1 MKIFATLFTA
11 LLLAPLA
18 ALQAVEVLDL
28 RCDYK
33 TNPVGIDA
41 EKPGLSWRIETGN
54 LKLETRDLG
63 EKTRGIKQTAYQV
76 LVASSEVLL
85 NKDEGDLWDSG
96 KVVSDQSI
104 AVRYNGK
111 PLVSENRYWWKVRI
125 DDNNGRPS
133 AWSGTAMF
141 MTGKIRPDDWCGKW
155 IGADLAPR
163 GASGQDVA
171 LGFAIEVKRADEVH
185 WVQVDLGKAQ
195 RLDRIVLHPMH
206 HNDPSAGGWIKGYGF
221 PLRFRIE
228 VSDDATFA
236 TKEMVA
242 DFTRQDYANPGWVPV
257 EFEAQGRTAR
267 YVRLT
272 VAKMWA
278 RGPRLP
284 FAFTLGELQV
294 FSGTNNIAAGVV
306 VDASAS
312 VEGYGWSETQL
323 TDGRALAPPTGA
335 VSPVKPEHTHGAI
348 YLRKEFDLAK
358 PVLRAV
364 LSFSGLGF
372 SEVAIDG
379 RKVGDYVIG
388 PGFTDYD
395 HRVQY
400 LSFDVSD
407 RFTTPGQKRIDVT
420 LADGWYALS
429 KDPWVHQLEKKPY
442 VDLPKLL
449 LDLRLIHADG
459 SETLVS
465 SDKSWKWSS
474 GEITRSWIA
483 GEDIDLRLASEDAR
497 KWQPV
502 IPVSAPKGRL
512 QHQRETFNRIVE
524 EIKPV
529 SMKYDPVSK
538 SCVWDLGRTING
550 WVRFKAKGPSGT
562 QMRITTITSVMGG
575 AGAPSPKNW
584 TSLFTLAGSGRNEVY
599 EPRFFHTGMRHV
611 EIAGLF
617 SEPALTDLVGC
628 QVSSMQTPAGGFRCS
643 DETVTAIHDSVRR
656 TVVSYTT
663 FLPNDPMREWKA
675 WTQDIQSMFGS
686 AFYLFAESQAMYE
699 RWQHDLLDSQ
709 RPDGNM
715 ANVAPGPVFD
725 PYNSPWWGGCGVWL
739 PWEWRLAY
747 GDESLLKESYPA
759 MKRYVDFLA
768 AEAAK
773 ANGLQTWGLL
783 DWLAIEE
790 TPIALINT
798 PAHYHFAMIVSW
810 TAERLGLPDDAK
822 KYTAMAEG
830 VKDTLNKAFLDP
842 ATGIYGEKGWK
853 IRKGNCDVLG
863 GLERL
868 HSVWWDGDRPCT
880 QAGQVM
886 PLALGMVPDAAR
898 PAVEAALLREIAAHK
913 ERLSTGF
920 VSTPY
925 LLDILMD
932 LAPEVG
938 WRLTTTHEFPS
949 WYGMT
954 LGSGNDLMKETWSG
968 GAAIMP
974 SLGGNFA
981 RWCYRGLGG
990 IRPDEAGPGFK
1001 KIMIKPAIVGDL
1013 KWVECWHDSNYGR
1026 IVSNWKRETGNSKL
1040 ETRNL
1045 KLGTVR
1051 ITMVVTIPPNT
1062 TATVYV
1068 PTRDAAAVTEGGK
1081 TIDKAEGVKFL
1092 RMENNVAVYAVG
1104 SGTYRFESLLPAEIG
1119 QGRNK

>member
-1 MKIFATLFTA
+1 MKQRPLCKSRTCTLS
-11 LLLAPLA
+11 LLLPLLIHGRAFA
-18 ALQAVEVLDL
+18 AEVTHL
-28 RCDYK
+28 RCESRHD
-33 TNPVGIDA
+33 PIGIDVA
-41 EKPGLSWRIETGN
+41 QPRLSWVMEERSQNTEI
-54 LKLETRDLG
+54 
-63 EKTRGIKQTAYQV
+63 RGIQQTAYQV
-76 LVASSEVLL
+76 LVASSVELL
-85 NKDEGDLWDSG
+85 ARDQGDMWDSG
-96 KVVSDQSI
+96 QVASDQSI
-104 AVRYNGK
+104 AVRYAGK
-111 PLVSENRYWWKVRI
+111 PLASETRYWWKVRVV
-125 DDNNGRPS
+125 DNQERPS
-133 AWSGTAMF
+133 SWSGAAMW
-141 MTGKIRPDDWCGKW
+141 MTGKMRPDDWRGQW
-155 IGADLAPR
+155 VGADLARR
-163 GASGQDVA
+163 G
-171 LGFAIEVKRADEVH
+171 
-185 WVQVDLGKAQ
+185 DL
-195 RLDRIVLHPMH
+195 
-206 HNDPSAGGWIKGYGF
+206 
-221 PLRFRIE
+221 
-228 VSDDATFA
+228 
-236 TKEMVA
+236 TKE
-242 DFTRQDYANPGWVPV
+242 
-257 EFEAQGRTAR
+257 
-267 YVRLT
+267 
-272 VAKMWA
+272 
-278 RGPRLP
+278 
-284 FAFTLGELQV
+284 
-294 FSGTNNIAAGVV
+294 
-306 VDASAS
+306 
-312 VEGYGWSETQL
+312 
-323 TDGRALAPPTGA
+323 
-335 VSPVKPEHTHGAI
+335 KPAHKHGAI

-358 PVLRAV
+358 PVIRAV

-388 PGFTDYD
+388 PGFTDYE

-407 RFTTPGQKRIDVT
+407 RFQTPGKKRLDVT

-442 VDLPKLL
+442 VDKPKLI

-459 SETLVS
+459 SETVVC
-465 SDKSWKWSS
+465 SDETWRWSA

-483 GEDIDLRLASEDAR
+483 GEDIDLRLSGEDTR

-502 IPVSAPKGRL
+502 VLVAAPRGRL
-512 QHQRETFNRIVE
+512 QHQREAFNRIVE
-524 EIKPV
+524 EVKPV
-529 SMKYDPVSK
+529 GMKYDPASK
-538 SCVWDLGRTING
+538 SCMWDLGRTING
-550 WVRFKAKGPSGT
+550 WVRFKAKGPAGA
-562 QMRITTITSVMGG
+562 QLRITTITSVMGG
-575 AGAPSPKNW
+575 AGAPLPKNW
-584 TSLFTLAGSGRNEVY
+584 TSLFTLAGSGMDEIY

-611 EIAGLF
+611 EITGLS

-675 WTQDIQSMFGS
+675 WTQDIQNMFGS
-686 AFYLFAESQAMYE
+686 AFYLFAESQVMYA
-699 RWQHDLLDSQ
+699 RWQYDLVDSQ

-768 AEAAK
+768 AAA
-773 ANGLQTWGLL
+773 ARAGGLQTWGLL

-798 PAHYHFAMIVSW
+798 PAYYHFARIVSW
-810 TAERLGLPDDAK
+810 TAERLGLPDDAR
-822 KYTAMAEG
+822 KYAAMAEG
-830 VKDTLNKAFLDP
+830 VKDTVNKAFLDP

-853 IRKGNCDVLG
+853 IRKGNCDVPG

-886 PLALGMVPDAAR
+886 PLALGMVPDAAQ
-898 PAVEAALLREIAAHK
+898 PAVEAALLREIGAHQ

-938 WRLTTTHEFPS
+938 WRLTTTREFPS

-974 SLGGNFA
+974 SLGGSFA

-990 IRPDEAGPGFK
+990 IRPDESAPGFK
-1001 KIMIKPAIVGDL
+1001 KIVIKPAMVGDL
-1013 KWVECWHDSNYGR
+1013 KWVECWHDSSYGR
-1026 IVSNWKRETGNSKL
+1026 IVSNWKRENGQL
-1040 ETRNL
+1040 
-1045 KLGTVR
+1045 
-1051 ITMVVTIPPNT
+1051 IMDITIPDNT

-1068 PTRDAAAVTEGGK
+1068 PVKEVGSITESGK
-1081 TIDKAEGVKFL
+1081 PVSKVVGVKFL
-1092 RMENNVAVYAVG
+1092 RMENNAAVYGIG
-1104 SGTYRFESLLPAEIG
+1104 SGAYRFQCTPVETIKL
-1119 QGRNK
+1119 